1 MEWWDELVNALGG
14 GGGGELDAAMM
25 AAGSTP
31 VSYNPTDYG
40 GLDAAMMAAG
50 STPVSYGGASAGTPF
65 YLDPR
70 FLQGAGSLIG
80 GVSQAYAGQR
90 AAGTQADAANR
101 AAALQERIYNSM
113 AARNLPAETGGNL
126 ARDRYLELVGLG
138 PNTNAMG
145 YGSAVQPFDM
155 SKFEADPGA
164 AFRFKTGM
172 DALKRREALGGN
184 LFSSQALK
192 NAQKFGQDY
201 ASQEYANA
209 YNRYRQNR
217 ADQLAP
223 LSDLMT
229 GGTNAINATNTAM
242 GNYGTNAANL
252 MGQSAQATAAGQLG
266 IGNTANNLAGAFT
279 NQYNTNQMMDIL
291 RDTRRS
297 AYGGA

>member
-1 MEWWDELVNALGG
+1 MAWYDDFVEELFGS

-25 AAGSTP
+25 DAGSTP
-31 VSYNPTDYG
+31 VSYSPADYG
-40 GLDAAMMAAG
+40 ALDNAMMAAG
-50 STPVSYGGASAGTPF
+50 STPVSYGGSSDTPF
-65 YLDPR
+65 YLRPG
-70 FLQGAGSLIG
+70 FLQGAGSAIG
-80 GVSQAYAGQR
+80 GLSQAYAGQR
-90 AAGTQADAANR
+90 AAGTQSDAANR
-101 AAALQERIYNSM
+101 ALALQERIYNSM
-113 AARNLPAETGGNL
+113 AARNQGAEKGGNL

-155 SKFEADPGA
+155 SKFQADPGYNFRMSEGLKALDRQA
-164 AFRFKTGM
+164 AARGGM
-172 DALKRREALGGN
+172 MSGAALKAAGRY
-184 LFSSQALK
+184 
-192 NAQKFGQDY
+192 GQES

-229 GGTNAINATNTAM
+229 GGTNATNATNTAM

-252 MGQSAQATAAGQLG
+252 MGQAGQATAAGQLG
-266 IGNTANNLAGAFT
+266 IGNTVNNLAGAFN

-297 AYGGA
+297 AYS